1 MKNISKNKHNPNRN
15 QKVGRGTAMD
25 DLGTPVQNDPVE
37 YTTEAP
43 YIEKSQIDYGSV
55 QFGQGANMIGGD
67 NISSQ
72 LANLINVGVSSAT
85 SVVDIAHKQKK
96 RKDAE
101 VEDNRLEQMRELMT
115 NGVDGTAW
123 VNMTDVEKLNAQQVL
138 NRRAAADTT
147 LKSSRR
153 PIEAEIF
160 KNQMA
165 VPSAK
170 YDDLAQKYQTKKND
184 IELATYEHEWQRVDD
199 LVAANEAFYTE
210 VQSRFK
216 DNGDIMDSAQSTVA
230 GFAKADRSTVDAQ
243 ARRELTKNKGQIE
256 QQVDLMLAAELD
268 GRAPVLDE
276 TAFANAVL
284 LASGYPQEFLD
295 ASDGAVLEAF
305 DPVFRKHVA
314 DRRRNATQSLTTK
327 INEQNKAVHKAS
339 LITLE
344 DRTVGPGINREA
356 VEDSRNAL
364 KNVLDDPNMT
374 VLQRDTLLF
383 DQLKREIE
391 HLTNRSSFRPERNE
405 QIGRDLANDLMEMGG
420 SDRLRGWVDKYLS
433 PDQLKPIEW
442 SAINLSLASNNMEKL
457 VDIAADDT
465 AMQTNVV
472 RLIVERAM
480 LGNIPGVQGRVT
492 SALPFLKN
500 NPSKTAKAEKL
511 TTNAALYMVHT
522 GSSWMEAWASV
533 TAEVP
538 TNGVGAELTQE
549 QLDALSIAF
558 NSDPGNTTWMR
569 ANSMIR
575 NGSPTSDIALEIK
588 ASLRSDSP
596 ESINVDEKGQFVP
609 YEAEI
614 VSTQTADA
622 LGGTKA
628 NVAEVAEKI
637 SLPTPPSTGME
648 REAGAAWAMQCIET
662 MFAEPGV
669 ALGFRKNNRE
679 QNVIAL
685 QGILAESM
693 GVRISDSA
701 SVRTLAIA
709 IEDSLLDANISTQE
723 LAQQWLTETRD
734 KLVAPMKK
742 IGIRILQDQIDQS
755 PGFLSY
761 AERGRDADRK
771 ARVKE
776 EGVSPEDPTGTF
788 VLLNPSNCI
797 PTSLQHRLRKMGG
810 LEVLN
815 EIEEYGMVFKTTMD
829 GKNQITSAMLVP
841 SEDKIREMIETPAF
855 SITTSSQLGLTVSDG
870 TINVPGR
877 TRKAMRDSSMRIVAA
892 NPDNE
897 FALSASRVLDVL
909 AGTDERVVD
918 AFGGGDLQNLRNLQR
933 STGDAATDRDRQVLG
948 LLIPG
953 DKQEI
958 PAGAIIALT
967 ILAENNPMQLN
978 ELLGL
983 DAKAGQR
990 IFAQAVQSLTKDSE
1004 GNWILDMS
1012 ASDSGGV
1019 YRSQTDLK
1027 GFTGVPEGTQWYS
1040 QKQAN
1045 EQKKADALR
1054 SGEFLPGSF
1063 PIPEFEL
1070 KKKRKDES
1078 PYVDVRGMFKDKKA
1092 LDAGNVG
1099 PSEDPTQARPN
1110 DWD

>member
-1 MKNISKNKHNPNRN
+1 MKNIPKNRHNPNRN
-15 QKVGRGTAMD
+15 EKIGRGNAMD
-25 DLGTPVQNDPVE
+25 SLGAPVQNDPTE
-37 YTTEAP
+37 LTTSAP
-43 YIEKSQIDYGSV
+43 KIEQSQVDYGTT
-55 QFGQGANMIGGD
+55 QFGQGANKVGGS

-72 LANLINVGVSSAT
+72 LSQLINTGISTAA
-85 SVVDIAHKQKK
+85 SVVDIAHKQQK

-123 VNMTDVEKLNAQQVL
+123 VNMSDEAKLNAQQVL

-160 KNQMA
+160 KNQLA
-165 VPSAK
+165 VPSAQ

-268 GRAPVLDE
+268 GTAPVLDE
-276 TAFANAVL
+276 TAFANNVL
-284 LASGYPQEFLD
+284 VASGYPQEFLD
-295 ASDGAVLEAF
+295 ASDGAVIEAF
-305 DPVFRKHVA
+305 DPIFKKYVA

-344 DRTVGPGINREA
+344 DRTVGPGINQKA

-374 VLQRDTLLF
+374 VLQRDNLLF
-383 DQLKREIE
+383 DQLKREID

-442 SAINLSLASNNMEKL
+442 SAINLSLASDNMEKL

-480 LGNIPGVQGRVT
+480 LGNLPNVQGRVV

-511 TTNAALYMVHT
+511 TTNAALYMVNT

-558 NSDPGNTTWMR
+558 NSDPGNTTWMK

-588 ASLRSDSP
+588 KSLKSNSP

-609 YEAEI
+609 YEMKIA
-614 VSTQTADA
+614 STQTADA

-628 NVAEVAEKI
+628 NIAGAAKDI
-637 SLPTPPSTGME
+637 DLPTPPSTGME

-662 MFAEPGV
+662 MFAKPGV
-669 ALGFRKNNRE
+669 ALGLSQNDRE

-709 IEDSLLDANISTQE
+709 VEESLVGANISTQE
-723 LAQQWLTETRD
+723 LAQKWLTDTR
-734 KLVAPMKK
+734 KNLVAPMKK
-742 IGIRILQDQIDQS
+742 IGARILQDQIDQS

-761 AERGRDADRK
+761 TGRGTDADKR
-771 ARVKE
+771 ARIID
-776 EGVSPEDPTGTF
+776 EGVPPEDAVGTY
-788 VLLNPSNCI
+788 VLLHAEASI
-797 PTSLQHRLRKMGG
+797 PTALRWRLKDMGG
-810 LEVLN
+810 AEVLTD
-815 EIEEYGMVFKTTMD
+815 IEEMGLVFDTTTTKTN
-829 GKNQITSAMLVP
+829 GKDQITSAVLLP
-841 SEDKIREMIETPAF
+841 SEDKIREMIQTPAF
-855 SITTSSQLGLTVSDG
+855 SITTSSQQGLSLMNG
-870 TINVPGR
+870 NINVPVS
-877 TRKAMRDSSMRIVAA
+877 TRKAMRESSMRIVAA
-892 NPDNE
+892 HPDNE

-909 AGTDERVVD
+909 AGTDERVD
-918 AFGGGDLQNLRNLQR
+918 DLKNLRHLQR
-933 STGDAATDRDRQVLG
+933 SKGDAATDRDRQVLG

-953 DKQEI
+953 DTQEI

-967 ILAENNPMQLN
+967 ILAEQNPLQLN
-978 ELLGL
+978 ELLGIN
-983 DAKAGQR
+983 AKEGQK
-990 IFAQAVQSLTKDSE
+990 IFAQAVQSMTKDSE
-1004 GNWILDMS
+1004 GNWMLDMS
-1012 ASDSGGV
+1012 ASDFGGV

-1027 GFTGVPEGTQWYS
+1027 GFTGVSEGTQWWS
-1040 QKQAN
+1040 QSEKNKQ
-1045 EQKKADALR
+1045 QKAEDLR
-1054 SGEFLPGSF
+1054 AGKLSTAGAFN
-1063 PIPEFEL
+1063 IPKHEL
-1070 KKKRKDES
+1070 TATKTRNA
-1078 PYVDVRGMFKDKKA
+1078 PYVDVRKMWREKEGID
-1092 LDAGNVG
+1092 D
-1099 PSEDPTQARPN
+1099 EARPN